1 MRLAPALAPAPTQ
14 PRLLRSLSVLALL
27 ALLGACARLPADAAR
42 GTPAEATAARGFAL
56 LSAQGVPL
64 GSAVAIA
71 PGLLATN
78 AHVLPPGTERLSFT
92 RGDGAVRGAA
102 VLAGRSD
109 RMDLAL
115 LAIPP
120 GLVEPVPLAEAPP
133 HAGQRLWAVG
143 APAAGPALA
152 AGEVVRPAALLAGH
166 GPGFTARMQ
175 ALLGYSGGPAV
186 DAQGRLVGLV
196 TALPQPGA
204 APLLAALSGVDLDGL
219 ARGPDGR
226 EVFLLS
232 AAAAAEEVRR
242 LLDP

>member
-1 MRLAPALAPAPTQ
+1 MRLDPSPAFMKQLR
-14 PRLLRSLSVLALL
+14 RLLPLLVLLPG
-27 ALLGACARLPADAAR
+27 LLGACARLPAEAAR
-42 GTPAEATAARGFAL
+42 GTPAEAVAARGFAL
-56 LSAQGVPL
+56 LSAQGMPL

-71 PGLLATN
+71 PGLLVTN
-78 AHVLPPGTERLSFT
+78 AHVIPAGTERLAFT
-92 RGDGAVRGAA
+92 RGDGAVRGE
-102 VLAGRSD
+102 VLLAGRSD

-115 LAIPP
+115 LTIQP
-120 GLVEPVPLAEAPP
+120 GLVEPVPLAATPP
-133 HAGQRLWAVG
+133 RAGQILWAAG
-143 APAAGPALA
+143 APAAGPAVA

-186 DAQGRLVGLV
+186 DAGGRLVGLV

-219 ARGPDGR
+219 TRGPGGR

-232 AAAAAEEVRR
+232 APAAAEEARR
-242 LLDP
+242 LAAQ